1 MYREWLYGGKIA
13 DHLKKLQKNI
23 NRILAEVTNKDQEFW
38 DKVSQ
43 HDTYLTAEECLDYGI
58 IDEIIT

>member
-1 MYREWLYGGKIA
+1 M
-13 DHLKKLQKNI
+13 
-23 NRILAEVTNKDQEFW
+23 AEVTGKDQEFW

-58 IDEIIT
+58 VDEII